1 MPRHSTKR
9 LTEIRDS
16 FVNAAKKTEGE
27 LFDLIEA
34 NKDSAT
40 PEIIKQ
46 SEYLADKYE
55 CQHDQATYW
64 NAQIIATL

>member
-1 MPRHSTKR
+1 MPRHSAER
-9 LTEIRDS
+9 LGEIRDS
-16 FVNAAKKTEGE
+16 FVDAAKKTEGE
-27 LFDLIEA
+27 LFDLMEA

-55 CQHDQATYW
+55 GQFDQATYW